1 MRMVS
6 SIVSPFVAEEDS
18 LAFSIESTLPPSRSM
33 ALSNE
38 RRVRVEGSKK
48 REASILPRKDSSR
61 LLSYEVAISKTLLS
75 ASRSNCCVS
84 IKCCI
89 GESIPFREI
98 ATSDSPLGSRE
109 LRARGGPTVN
119 SELSNSRGI
128 LAPMANIT
136 IKKPFDSHLHL
147 RRGTVLRAVT
157 PYSAERFGRAIIM
170 PNTEPPI
177 ETVEQAAEYKKEILA
192 ALPRGSCFEP
202 LMTFYLTK
210 KLAPSEIERG
220 QRGEGGTKIYAV
232 KSYPFGATT
241 NSQWGYRNILE
252 AKSVLKKME
261 EVGMPLLLHGE
272 VHLNERDEEE
282 DPYDGEA
289 VFIKDTLPRLLESH
303 PKLRVT
309 LEHMRS
315 REAIDFM
322 EKNGKEGQLVTTV
335 TPHHLMYDR
344 RHAFSGGY
352 RALLHCNPLV
362 KKREDRERLRD
373 MVKKGLP
380 FVSAGTDSAP
390 HPESKKFSSCCAFGV
405 FNAPVA
411 VEMYTQ
417 VFDEIG
423 ALDKLESFLSVN
435 GPRFFGFE
443 PSTKTITL
451 IKKDWQV
458 TEPVITEDGIKIWPV
473 AHKEHGLG
481 NEMIRWQISQ
491 N

>member
-1 MRMVS
+1 
-6 SIVSPFVAEEDS
+6 
-18 LAFSIESTLPPSRSM
+18 
-33 ALSNE
+33 
-38 RRVRVEGSKK
+38 
-48 REASILPRKDSSR
+48 
-61 LLSYEVAISKTLLS
+61 
-75 ASRSNCCVS
+75 
-84 IKCCI
+84 
-89 GESIPFREI
+89 
-98 ATSDSPLGSRE
+98 
-109 LRARGGPTVN
+109 
-119 SELSNSRGI
+119 
-128 LAPMANIT
+128 MANIT
-136 IKKPFDSHLHL
+136 IKKPFDFHLHL

-157 PYSAERFGRAIIM
+157 PYSVERFGRAIIM

-303 PKLRVT
+303 PKLRVS
-309 LEHMRS
+309 LEHISS

-352 RALLHCNPLV
+352 RALLHCKPLV
-362 KKREDRERLRD
+362 KKREDRECLRD
-373 MVKKGLP
+373 MVRKGLT